1 LKEESDDGDGGWE
14 DFSSAVPN
22 SSRTG
27 ENALDFQQPSTD
39 QITDPFAEIFT
50 PATVYLVP

>member
-1 LKEESDDGDGGWE
+1 MKEESDDGDGGWE

-27 ENALDFQQPSTD
+27 ENALEFQQPSTD

-50 PATVYLVP
+50 PATV